1 MTRWLKATTLA
12 LALLLCVALPASAQH
27 GRGRHHRYERRSGLI
42 RHVNN
47 ANPTPGIPRRVRRG
61 RNMTP
66 GVPRGRFGS
75 GVGVLSIRRHGRG
88 HDEMLRTERN
98 RDRDLG
104 EAIGHGI
111 GRGGAGVGHGGGHG
125 HGRRP

>member
-12 LALLLCVALPASAQH
+12 LALLLCVALPAAAKH
-27 GRGRHHRYERRSGLI
+27 GRHQRHERRSGLT
-42 RHVNN
+42 RHMNN

-61 RNMTP
+61 RNLTP
-66 GVPRGRFGS
+66 GVPRGRFGRD
-75 GVGVLSIRRHGRG
+75 VGVLPIHRHGRG
-88 HDEMLRTERN
+88 HDEMLSTERN

-111 GRGGAGVGHGGGHG
+111 GHGGGTGMGHGGGHG